1 MFNYIIP
8 DMKPEESLAYYAAHC
23 VLKAFGMKKPET
35 ELVRTKHENYIRL
48 TKNYSDSMISLA
60 DVYPIK
66 DAETIFDQLHIIN
79 EKTKGTDV
87 DFFITFVYQVIGC
100 YLVDARMP
108 KMANIKYYVNEKFNL
123 CSYGFYD
130 HFGAFKEKSY
140 MTHNIDLEGFLLK
153 LINEFPSA
161 IFVILNFYRTLQ
173 ENEDAMYSA
182 LYENI
187 FCLDAKMHD
196 IFKKTLSAQIKGF
209 KEFVD
214 INLPAHDNF
223 GNILKESGDVTYFD
237 WVNHYAKWHESY
249 VPNDYYAIFRN
260 AYLKDKKSK

>member
-1 MFNYIIP
+1 MFNYTIP
-8 DMKPEESLAYYAAHC
+8 DIKPEESLAYYAAHC

-48 TKNYSDSMISLA
+48 TKDYPDSMISLA

-66 DAETIFDQLHIIN
+66 DAETIFDQLHIIK

-87 DFFITFVYQVIGC
+87 DFFITFVYQVIAC

-108 KMANIKYYVNEKFNL
+108 KMSNIKHYVNEKFNL

-161 IFVILNFYRTLQ
+161 IFIILNFYKTLK

-196 IFKKTLSAQIKGF
+196 IFKKTLSMQIKGF
-209 KEFVD
+209 TDFVD

-223 GNILKESGDVTYFD
+223 GNILKESGDSTYFD
-237 WVNHYAKWHESY
+237 WVNHYTKWREHYTPEDFIE
-249 VPNDYYAIFRN
+249 VFRRTYSRDN
-260 AYLKDKKSK
+260 KM